1 MISNK
6 KSLASGSRFLN
17 RRRKKRDSA
26 EDEWAHATGSVGEK
40 IEVKDIL
47 DVQDRSLTFGEE
59 ENIPETNYD
68 LYQEEKAKVEDDMS
82 NTAQYIRFANESI
95 KLKKD
100 RLDTF
105 NEKQRKFQEEVDAL
119 RTEKP
124 KTREELNKTNYT
136 EIQSSD
142 IQRALQ
148 FLEIDRKQI
157 KQKIEHFGTQL
168 SHVKSD
174 LIEKDK
180 QIEDIKAELDVMRKR
195 EGIQKQSKPVET
207 DPIEIIKSKINSLTD
222 NNDKKEILDE
232 VNSLL
237 SKLKSRK

>member
-1 MISNK
+1 MP
-6 KSLASGSRFLN
+6 AGSKFLN
-17 RRRKKRDSA
+17 RRKRKRDSA
-26 EDEWAHATGSVGEK
+26 EDEWSHTTGGVGEK

-47 DVQDRSLTFGEE
+47 DVQDRSLTFGDE

-68 LYQEEKAKVEDDMS
+68 LYREERAKVEDDMS
-82 NTAQYIRFANESI
+82 NTSQYIRFANESI
-95 KLKKD
+95 KQKRD
-100 RLDTF
+100 RLEAF
-105 NEKQRKFQEEVDAL
+105 NEKQIKFQEEINAL

-124 KTREELNKTNYT
+124 KTRDELNKTKYK

-157 KQKIEHFGTQL
+157 KQKIEHFSIQL
-168 SHVKSD
+168 SHGKSD

-180 QIEDIKAELDVMRKR
+180 QIEDIKAELDIMRKR
-195 EGIQKQSKPVET
+195 ESIQKQSKPVEQ
-207 DPIEIIKSKINSLTD
+207 DPIEIIKSKINSLAE
-222 NNDKKEILDE
+222 NKDKKEILDE

-237 SKLKSRK
+237 SQLKSKE

>member
-1 MISNK
+1 MISTK
-6 KSLASGSRFLN
+6 KSLASGSKFLN
-17 RRRKKRDSA
+17 RRKRKRDSA

-47 DVQDRSLTFGEE
+47 DVQDRSLTFGDQ

-68 LYQEEKAKVEDDMS
+68 LYKEERAKVEDDLS

-95 KLKKD
+95 KQKRD
-100 RLDTF
+100 RLEAF
-105 NEKQRKFQEEVDAL
+105 NEKQIKFQEEINAL

-124 KTREELNKTNYT
+124 KTRDELNKTKYK

-157 KQKIEHFGTQL
+157 KQKIEHFSIQL
-168 SHVKSD
+168 SHGKSD

-180 QIEDIKAELDVMRKR
+180 QIEDIKAELDIMRKR
-195 EGIQKQSKPVET
+195 EGIQKQSKPVEQ
-207 DPIEIIKSKINSLTD
+207 DPIEIIKNKINSLAD
-222 NNDKKEILDE
+222 NKDKKEILDE

-237 SKLKSRK
+237 SQLKSKK

>member
-1 MISNK
+1 MP
-6 KSLASGSRFLN
+6 AGSKFLN
-17 RRRKKRDSA
+17 RRKRKRDSA
-26 EDEWAHATGSVGEK
+26 EDEWSHTTGGVGEK

-47 DVQDRSLTFGEE
+47 DVQDRSLTFGNE

-68 LYQEEKAKVEDDMS
+68 LYREERAKVEDDMS
-82 NTAQYIRFANESI
+82 NTSQYIRFANESI
-95 KLKKD
+95 KQKRD
-100 RLDTF
+100 RLEAF
-105 NEKQRKFQEEVDAL
+105 NEKQIKFQEEINAL

-124 KTREELNKTNYT
+124 KTRDELNKTKYK

-157 KQKIEHFGTQL
+157 KQKIEHFSIQL
-168 SHVKSD
+168 SHGKSD

-180 QIEDIKAELDVMRKR
+180 QIEDIKAELDIMRKR
-195 EGIQKQSKPVET
+195 EGIQKQSKPVES
-207 DPIEIIKSKINSLTD
+207 DPIEIIKSKINSLAD
-222 NNDKKEILDE
+222 NKDKKEILDE

-237 SKLKSRK
+237 SQLKSKK

>member
-1 MISNK
+1 MPT
-6 KSLASGSRFLN
+6 GSKFLN
-17 RRRKKRDSA
+17 RRRKRRDSA

-47 DVQDRSLTFGEE
+47 DVQDRSLTFGDQ

-68 LYQEEKAKVEDDMS
+68 LYKEERAKVEDDMT

-95 KLKKD
+95 KQKRD
-100 RLDTF
+100 RLEAF
-105 NEKQRKFQEEVDAL
+105 NEKQIKFQEEINAL

-124 KTREELNKTNYT
+124 KTRDELNKTKYK

-157 KQKIEHFGTQL
+157 KQKIEHFGIQL

-180 QIEDIKAELDVMRKR
+180 QIDDIKAELDIMRKR
-195 EGIQKQSKPVET
+195 EGIQKQSKPVES
-207 DPIEIIKSKINSLTD
+207 DPIEIIKSKICSLAD
-222 NNDKKEILDE
+222 NKDKKEILDE

-237 SKLKSRK
+237 SQLKSKK

>member
-1 MISNK
+1 MP
-6 KSLASGSRFLN
+6 SGSKFLN
-17 RRRKKRDSA
+17 RRRKRRDSA
-26 EDEWAHATGSVGEK
+26 EDEWAHATGSVGGK

-47 DVQDRSLTFGEE
+47 DVQDRSLTFGDQ

-68 LYQEEKAKVEDDMS
+68 LYKEERAKVEDDMT

-95 KLKKD
+95 KQKRD
-100 RLDTF
+100 RLEAF
-105 NEKQRKFQEEVDAL
+105 NEKQIKFQEEINAL

-124 KTREELNKTNYT
+124 KTRDELNKTKYK

-157 KQKIEHFGTQL
+157 KQKIEHFSIQL
-168 SHVKSD
+168 SHGKSD

-180 QIEDIKAELDVMRKR
+180 QIEDIKAELDIMRKR
-195 EGIQKQSKPVET
+195 EGIQKQSKPVEQ
-207 DPIEIIKSKINSLTD
+207 DPIEIIKSKINSLAE
-222 NNDKKEILDE
+222 NKDKKEILDE

-237 SKLKSRK
+237 SQLKSKK

>member
-1 MISNK
+1 MPT
-6 KSLASGSRFLN
+6 GSRFLN
-17 RRRKKRDSA
+17 RRRKKRESA

-47 DVQDRSLTFGEE
+47 DVQDRSLTFGDE
-59 ENIPETNYD
+59 ENIAETNYD
-68 LYQEEKAKVEDDMS
+68 LYKEEKEKLKDDMS
-82 NTAQYIRFANESI
+82 NTAQYIKFANESI
-95 KLKKD
+95 NQKKD

-119 RTEKP
+119 RIEKP
-124 KTREELNKTNYT
+124 KTREELNKTKYK

-142 IQRALQ
+142 VQRTLQ

-157 KQKIEHFGTQL
+157 KQKMEHFSTQL
-168 SHVKSD
+168 SHGKSD

-180 QIEDIKAELDVMRKR
+180 QIENIKAELDAMRKR
-195 EGIQKQSKPVET
+195 EDIQKQSKPVES
-207 DPIEIIKSKINSLTD
+207 DPIEIIKSKINSLAD
-222 NNDKKEILDE
+222 NKDKKEILDE

-237 SKLKSRK
+237 SKLKSKK

>member
-1 MISNK
+1 MPT
-6 KSLASGSRFLN
+6 GSRFLN

-47 DVQDRSLTFGEE
+47 DVQDRSLTFGDE
-59 ENIPETNYD
+59 ENIPETNFD
-68 LYQEEKAKVEDDMS
+68 LYQEEKLKVEDDMS
-82 NTAQYIRFANESI
+82 NTSQYIRFANESI
-95 KLKKD
+95 KLKQV
-100 RLDTF
+100 RIDTF

-124 KTREELNKTNYT
+124 KTREELNKTKYT

-157 KQKIEHFGTQL
+157 REKIEHFGTQL

-195 EGIQKQSKPVET
+195 EGVKKQSKLVEP
-207 DPIEIIKSKINSLTD
+207 DPIEIIKSKINSLAD
-222 NNDKKEILDE
+222 NKDKKEILDE

>member
-1 MISNK
+1 MP
-6 KSLASGSRFLN
+6 SGSKFLN
-17 RRRKKRDSA
+17 RRRKRRDSA

-47 DVQDRSLTFGEE
+47 DVQDRSLTFGDQ

-68 LYQEEKAKVEDDMS
+68 LYKEEKERVEDDMS
-82 NTAQYIRFANESI
+82 NTAQYIKFANESI
-95 KLKKD
+95 KQKKGRID
-100 RLDTF
+100 SF
-105 NEKQRKFQEEVDAL
+105 NEKQIKFQEEINAL
-119 RTEKP
+119 KTKKP
-124 KTREELNKTNYT
+124 KTREELNKTKYK

-157 KQKIEHFGTQL
+157 KQKIEHFSTQL
-168 SHVKSD
+168 SHAKSD

-180 QIEDIKAELDVMRKR
+180 QVEDIKDELDVMRKR
-195 EGIQKQSKPVET
+195 EGIQKQSKPVEP
-207 DPIEIIKSKINSLTD
+207 DPIEIIKSKINSLAD
-222 NNDKKEILDE
+222 NKDKKEILDE

-237 SKLKSRK
+237 SQLKSKK

>member
-1 MISNK
+1 MPT
-6 KSLASGSRFLN
+6 GSKFLN
-17 RRRKKRDSA
+17 RRRKRRDSA

-47 DVQDRSLTFGEE
+47 DVQDRSLTFGDQ

-68 LYQEEKAKVEDDMS
+68 LYKEEKERVEDDMS
-82 NTAQYIRFANESI
+82 NTAQYIKFANESI
-95 KLKKD
+95 KQKKD
-100 RLDTF
+100 RIDSF
-105 NEKQRKFQEEVDAL
+105 NEKQIKFQEEINAL
-119 RTEKP
+119 KTKKP
-124 KTREELNKTNYT
+124 KTRDELNKTKYK

-157 KQKIEHFGTQL
+157 KQKIEHFSTQL
-168 SHVKSD
+168 SHAKSD

-180 QIEDIKAELDVMRKR
+180 QVEDIKDELDVMRKR
-195 EGIQKQSKPVET
+195 EGIQKQSKPVEP
-207 DPIEIIKSKINSLTD
+207 DPIEIIKSKINSLAD
-222 NNDKKEILDE
+222 NKDKKEILDE

-237 SKLKSRK
+237 SQLKSKK

>member
-1 MISNK
+1 MPT
-6 KSLASGSRFLN
+6 GSKFLN
-17 RRRKKRDSA
+17 RRRKRRDSA

-47 DVQDRSLTFGEE
+47 DVQDRSLTFGDQ

-68 LYQEEKAKVEDDMS
+68 LYREERAKVEDDMS
-82 NTAQYIRFANESI
+82 NTSQYIIFANESI
-95 KLKKD
+95 KQKRD
-100 RLDTF
+100 RLEAF
-105 NEKQRKFQEEVDAL
+105 NEKQIKFQEEINAL

-124 KTREELNKTNYT
+124 KTRDELNKTKYK

-157 KQKIEHFGTQL
+157 KQKIEHFSIQL
-168 SHVKSD
+168 SHGKSD

-180 QIEDIKAELDVMRKR
+180 QIEDIKAELDIMRKR
-195 EGIQKQSKPVET
+195 EGIQKQSKPVEQ
-207 DPIEIIKSKINSLTD
+207 DPIEIIKSKINSLAD
-222 NNDKKEILDE
+222 NKDKKEILDE

-237 SKLKSRK
+237 SQLKSKK

>member
-1 MISNK
+1 MPT
-6 KSLASGSRFLN
+6 GSKFLN

-26 EDEWAHATGSVGEK
+26 EDEWSHTTGSVGEK

-47 DVQDRSLTFGEE
+47 EVQDRSLTFGDQ

-68 LYQEEKAKVEDDMS
+68 LYKEERAKVEDDMS

-95 KLKKD
+95 KQKRD
-100 RLDTF
+100 RLEAF
-105 NEKQRKFQEEVDAL
+105 NEKQIKFQEEINAL

-124 KTREELNKTNYT
+124 KTRDELNKTKYK

-157 KQKIEHFGTQL
+157 KQKIEHFSIQL
-168 SHVKSD
+168 SHGKSD

-180 QIEDIKAELDVMRKR
+180 QIEDIKAELDIMRKR
-195 EGIQKQSKPVET
+195 EGIQKQSKPVES
-207 DPIEIIKSKINSLTD
+207 DPIEIIKSKINSLAD
-222 NNDKKEILDE
+222 NKDKKEILDE

-237 SKLKSRK
+237 SQLKSKK

>member
-1 MISNK
+1 MP
-6 KSLASGSRFLN
+6 AGSKFLN
-17 RRRKKRDSA
+17 RRRKRRDSA
-26 EDEWAHATGSVGEK
+26 EDEWSHTTGGVGEK

-47 DVQDRSLTFGEE
+47 DVQDRSLTFGDQ

-68 LYQEEKAKVEDDMS
+68 LYKEERAKVEDDMS

-95 KLKKD
+95 KQKRD
-100 RLDTF
+100 RLEAF
-105 NEKQRKFQEEVDAL
+105 NEKQIKFQEEINAL

-124 KTREELNKTNYT
+124 KTRDELNKTKYK

-157 KQKIEHFGTQL
+157 KQKIEHFSIQL
-168 SHVKSD
+168 SHGKSD

-180 QIEDIKAELDVMRKR
+180 QIEDIKAELDIMRKR
-195 EGIQKQSKPVET
+195 EGIQKQSKPVEQ
-207 DPIEIIKSKINSLTD
+207 DPIEIIKSKINSLAE
-222 NNDKKEILDE
+222 NKDKKEILDE

-237 SKLKSRK
+237 SQLKSKK

>member
-1 MISNK
+1 MP
-6 KSLASGSRFLN
+6 AGSKFLN
-17 RRRKKRDSA
+17 RRKRKRDSA
-26 EDEWAHATGSVGEK
+26 EDEWSHTTGGVGEK

-47 DVQDRSLTFGEE
+47 DVQDRSLTFGDE

-68 LYQEEKAKVEDDMS
+68 LYREERAKVEDDMS
-82 NTAQYIRFANESI
+82 NTSQYIRFANESI
-95 KLKKD
+95 KQKRD
-100 RLDTF
+100 RLEAF
-105 NEKQRKFQEEVDAL
+105 NEKQIKFQEEINAL

-124 KTREELNKTNYT
+124 KTRDELNKTKYK

-157 KQKIEHFGTQL
+157 KQKIEHFSIQL
-168 SHVKSD
+168 SHGKSD

-180 QIEDIKAELDVMRKR
+180 QIEDIKAELDIMRKR
-195 EGIQKQSKPVET
+195 EGIQKQSKPVEQ
-207 DPIEIIKSKINSLTD
+207 DPIEIIKSKINSLAE
-222 NNDKKEILDE
+222 NKDKKEILDE

-237 SKLKSRK
+237 SQLKSKK

>member
-1 MISNK
+1 MPT
-6 KSLASGSRFLN
+6 GSKFLN
-17 RRRKKRDSA
+17 RRRKRRDSA

-47 DVQDRSLTFGEE
+47 DVQDRSLTFGDQ

-68 LYQEEKAKVEDDMS
+68 LYKEERAKVEDDLS

-95 KLKKD
+95 KQKRD
-100 RLDTF
+100 RLEAF
-105 NEKQRKFQEEVDAL
+105 NEKQIKFQEEINAL

-124 KTREELNKTNYT
+124 KTRDELNKTKYK

-157 KQKIEHFGTQL
+157 KQKIEHFSIQL
-168 SHVKSD
+168 SHGKSD
-174 LIEKDK
+174 LVEKNK
-180 QIEDIKAELDVMRKR
+180 QIEDIKAELDIMRKR
-195 EGIQKQSKPVET
+195 EGIQKQSKPVEQ
-207 DPIEIIKSKINSLTD
+207 DPIEIIKSKINSLAE
-222 NNDKKEILDE
+222 NKDKKEILDE

-237 SKLKSRK
+237 SQLKSKK